1 MSERTE
7 TRRLPALSRTLLVRV
22 VVFAALAA
30 VPMVTSSY
38 QTGLVVEVLVLALFA
53 ASYDLLIGYTG
64 IVSFGHALP
73 FGLGLYGFAIV
84 ATNQEVPFFPTEAI
98 PFGAAILVALAL
110 VLVVSLIIG
119 YLALQASGVY
129 FAMITLAF
137 AQIGYLAIFESADIT
152 GGDGGILLFPQ
163 DVFGIPLTD
172 GTTFYYV
179 ALLVVTGCFLAMR
192 RLTTSPY
199 GQVLKS
205 IRENETRARFLGYD
219 TFRYKLSVFVAAGLF
234 AAVAGVL
241 KGLHSNIATPS
252 ALHWSTG
259 GDALLMTL
267 IGGMGTL
274 WGPVVGAGV
283 LFAGEELLASI
294 TEHWLLLLGGIY
306 VLFVIFVPSGLA
318 GLVSDDADRTAWD
331 AIRDLKP

>member
-7 TRRLPALSRTLLVRV
+7 SRRLPALSRTLVARV
-22 VVFAALAA
+22 VVFLALAA
-30 VPMVTSSY
+30 VPMFTSSY
-38 QTGLVVEVLVLALFA
+38 QTGLVVEILVLALFA
-53 ASYDLLIGYTG
+53 ASYDLLIGYAG

-73 FGLGLYGFAIV
+73 FGLGLYGFAV
-84 ATNQEVPFFPTEAI
+84 FATDQPVPFVPTSAV
-98 PFGAAILVALAL
+98 PFEAAILVALVL
-110 VLVVSLIIG
+110 VLVVSLVTG

-137 AQIGYLAIFESADIT
+137 AQIGYLAIFENTDIT
-152 GGDGGILLFPQ
+152 GGDGGILLLRQ
-163 DVFGIPLTD
+163 EVFGVSLAD

-179 ALLVVTGCFLAMR
+179 TLLVVAGCFLAMR

-219 TFRYKLSVFVAAGLF
+219 TFRYKLSVFAAAGLF
-234 AAVAGVL
+234 AAVAEIFG
-241 KGLHSNIATPS
+241 GLHGNIATPT

-274 WGPVVGAGV
+274 WGPVLGAGV
-283 LFAGEELLASI
+283 LFAGEELLSSI

-306 VLFVIFVPSGLA
+306 VVFVIFVPGGLA
-318 GLVSDDADRTAWD
+318 GLVTDSDRTAWD

>member
-1 MSERTE
+1 MSEKTE
-7 TRRLPALSRTLLVRV
+7 SRRLPAVSRTLIVRV
-22 VVFAALAA
+22 VVFSALAA
-30 VPMVTSSY
+30 APMFTTPY

-73 FGLGLYGFAIV
+73 FGLGLYGFAIF
-84 ATNQEVPFFPTEAI
+84 ATNQSVPFVPTEMV
-98 PFGAAILVALAL
+98 PFEAAILVALLL
-110 VLVVSLIIG
+110 VAAVSLFVG
-119 YLALQASGVY
+119 YIALQASGVY

-137 AQIGYLAIFESADIT
+137 AQIGYLAVFENTEIT
-152 GGDGGILLFPQ
+152 GGDGGILVFRQ
-163 DVFGIPLTD
+163 EVFGIALTD
-172 GTTFYYV
+172 GMTFYYV
-179 ALLVVTGCFLAMR
+179 TLLVVAGCFLAMR

-219 TFRYKLSVFVAAGLF
+219 TFRYKLSVFVAAGVF
-234 AAVAGVL
+234 AAVAGIL
-241 KGLHSNIATPS
+241 RGLHSNIATPN

-267 IGGMGTL
+267 IGGMGSL

-283 LFAGEELLASI
+283 LFAGEEVLASI
-294 TEHWLLLLGGIY
+294 TQHWLLALGAIY
-306 VLFVIFVPSGLA
+306 VVFVIFVPSGLA
-318 GLVSDDADRTAWD
+318 GLVTESDRTAWD

>member
-1 MSERTE
+1 
-7 TRRLPALSRTLLVRV
+7 
-22 VVFAALAA
+22 VFLALAA
-30 VPMVTSSY
+30 VPMLASSY
-38 QTGLVVEVLVLALFA
+38 QTGLVVEMLVLALFA

-73 FGLGLYGFAIV
+73 FGLGLYGFAV
-84 ATNQEVPFFPTEAI
+84 FATDQPVPFVPTAAV
-98 PFGAAILVALAL
+98 PFEAAILVAL
-110 VLVVSLIIG
+110 VLVVVVSLVTG

-137 AQIGYLAIFESADIT
+137 AQIGYLAIFENTEIT
-152 GGDGGILLFPQ
+152 GGDGGILLFRQ
-163 DVFGIPLTD
+163 EVFGVSLTD

-179 ALLVVTGCFLAMR
+179 TLLVVAGCFLAMR

-199 GQVLKS
+199 GQVLRS

-219 TFRYKLSVFVAAGLF
+219 TFRYKLSVFAAANLF
-234 AAVAGVL
+234 AAVAGIL
-241 KGLHSNIATPS
+241 GGLHSNIATPT

-259 GDALLMTL
+259 GNALLMTL

-283 LFAGEELLASI
+283 LFAGEELLSSI

-306 VLFVIFVPSGLA
+306 VVFVIFVPSGLA
-318 GLVSDDADRTAWD
+318 GIVTDSDRTAWD
-331 AIRDLKP
+331 AVRDLKP

>member
-7 TRRLPALSRTLLVRV
+7 SRRLPALSRSIALRIVIFLV
-22 VVFAALAA
+22 LAT
-30 VPMVTSSY
+30 VPMFTSSY
-38 QTGLVVEVLVLALFA
+38 QMGLVIEVLALALFA

-73 FGLGLYGFAIV
+73 FGLGLYGFAV
-84 ATNQEVPFFPTEAI
+84 FATDKPVPFIPTEAV
-98 PFGAAILVALAL
+98 PFEAAIPVALVL
-110 VLVVSLIIG
+110 VLVVSAVTG

-137 AQIGYLAIFESADIT
+137 AQIGYLGVFESTDIT
-152 GGDGGILLFPQ
+152 GGDGGILLFRQ
-163 DVFGIPLTD
+163 EVFGVSLTEEA
-172 GTTFYYV
+172 TFYYV
-179 ALLVVTGCFLAMR
+179 TLVVVAGSFLAIR

-219 TFRYKLSVFVAAGLF
+219 TFRYKLSVFVAAGMF
-234 AAVAGVL
+234 AAVAGIL

-283 LFAGEELLASI
+283 LFAGEEVLSSI
-294 TEHWLLLLGGIY
+294 TGHWLLLLGSIY

-318 GLVSDDADRTAWD
+318 GLVTDSDRTAWD
-331 AIRDLKP
+331 AVRDLKP